1 MDNNNFNET
10 TPVQETPVQATATT
24 DYTYSDATTEESK
37 GLAIASLILG
47 ILSILCGGGIFGI
60 VGLIL
65 AIVAKKKGQAG
76 PHTVGLILSIVGLV
90 LGLIGGIVWMSIFG
104 LSFIAGLMDSMFLF
118 I

>member
-1 MDNNNFNET
+1 MDNNNLN
-10 TPVQETPVQATATT
+10 ETPVYT
-24 DYTYSDATTEESK
+24 DGAVEESK

-76 PHTVGLILSIVGLV
+76 PHTIGMILSIVGLV
-90 LGLIGGIVWMSIFG
+90 FGLIAIIVCFAFGG
-104 LSFIAGLMDSMFLF
+104 LSVIAGMMSSVILFALF

>member
-1 MDNNNFNET
+1 MDNNNLN
-10 TPVQETPVQATATT
+10 ETPVYT
-24 DYTYSDATTEESK
+24 DGAVEESK

-76 PHTVGLILSIVGLV
+76 PHTIGMILSIIGLV
-90 LGLIGGIVWMSIFG
+90 LGLIAGIVIGSVVGFG
-104 LSFIAGLMDSMFLF
+104 TIASMLGGMILFALF

>member
-1 MDNNNFNET
+1 MDNNNLN
-10 TPVQETPVQATATT
+10 ETPVYT
-24 DYTYSDATTEESK
+24 DGAVEESK

-47 ILSILCGGGIFGI
+47 IVSILCGGGIFSI
-60 VGLIL
+60 VGIIL

-90 LGLIGGIVWMSIFG
+90 LGLGVAIFWISVGG
-104 LSFIAGLMDSMFLF
+104 LSVLANLSSMILFTLF

>member
-1 MDNNNFNET
+1 MDNNNLN
-10 TPVQETPVQATATT
+10 ETPVYT
-24 DYTYSDATTEESK
+24 DGAVEESK

-47 ILSILCGGGIFGI
+47 IVSILCGGGIFGI

-90 LGLIGGIVWMSIFG
+90 LGLIATIVVFSIYG
-104 LSFIAGLMDSMFLF
+104 LAIISYLGNAMIIL
-118 I
+118 

>member
-10 TPVQETPVQATATT
+10 TPVQETQAQTVAT
-24 DYTYSDATTEESK
+24 DYTYTDGTVEESK

-90 LGLIGGIVWMSIFG
+90 LGLIGGIIWMSIFG
-104 LSFIAGLMDSMFLF
+104 LSFIAGLMESMILF

>member
-1 MDNNNFNET
+1 MDNNNLNET
-10 TPVQETPVQATATT
+10 TPVYT
-24 DYTYSDATTEESK
+24 DGAVEESK

-47 ILSILCGGGIFGI
+47 IVSILCGGGIFGI

-90 LGLIGGIVWMSIFG
+90 LGLIATIIIFSIYG
-104 LSFIAGLMDSMFLF
+104 LAIISYLGNAMIIL
-118 I
+118 

>member
-1 MDNNNFNET
+1 MDNNNLN
-10 TPVQETPVQATATT
+10 ETPVYT
-24 DYTYSDATTEESK
+24 DGAVEESK
-37 GLAIASLILG
+37 GMAIASLILG

-76 PHTVGLILSIVGLV
+76 PHTVGMILSIVGLV
-90 LGLIGGIVWMSIFG
+90 FGAIEVILCFSLGG
-104 LSFIAGLMDSMFLF
+104 LTFLAGLMDSMILFTLF

>member
-24 DYTYSDATTEESK
+24 DYTYSDATTEGSK

-90 LGLIGGIVWMSIFG
+90 LGLIIGIFWFALGG
-104 LSFIAGLMDSMFLF
+104 LTFIAGLMDSMILF

>member
-1 MDNNNFNET
+1 MDNNNLNET
-10 TPVQETPVQATATT
+10 TPVYT
-24 DYTYSDATTEESK
+24 DGAVEESK

-47 ILSILCGGGIFGI
+47 IVSILCGGGIFGI

-90 LGLIGGIVWMSIFG
+90 LGLIATIVVFSIYG
-104 LSFIAGLMDSMFLF
+104 LAIFSYLGNAMIIL
-118 I
+118 

>member
-1 MDNNNFNET
+1 MDNNNLN
-10 TPVQETPVQATATT
+10 ETPVYT
-24 DYTYSDATTEESK
+24 DGAVEESK
-37 GLAIASLILG
+37 GMAIASLILG

-76 PHTVGLILSIVGLV
+76 PHTVGMILSIVGLV
-90 LGLIGGIVWMSIFG
+90 FGAIEVILCFAFGGLT
-104 LSFIAGLMDSMFLF
+104 FIAGLMDSMILFTLF

>member
-1 MDNNNFNET
+1 MDNNNLN
-10 TPVQETPVQATATT
+10 ETPVYT
-24 DYTYSDATTEESK
+24 DGAVEESK

-76 PHTVGLILSIVGLV
+76 PHTIGLILSIVGLV
-90 LGLIGGIVWMSIFG
+90 LGLIVGIILGFIYGAVIISA
-104 LSFIAGLMDSMFLF
+104 LSEYMFIMF
-118 I
+118 II

>member
-1 MDNNNFNET
+1 MDNNNLN
-10 TPVQETPVQATATT
+10 ETPVYT
-24 DYTYSDATTEESK
+24 DGAVEESK

-47 ILSILCGGGIFGI
+47 IVSILCGGGIFGI

-90 LGLIGGIVWMSIFG
+90 LGLIATIVILSIYG
-104 LSFIAGLMDSMFLF
+104 LAIISYIGNAMIIL
-118 I
+118 